1 MTAVYLDG
9 MYHLNL
15 NNHVNVE
22 KTRQIIKFFWSQGLY
37 TIAFGS
43 NASKNLYIDYTT
55 ETFPDFSDC
64 EGFMGYLVWDEPETD
79 SFDELASFANNFE
92 SVYAGTN
99 TTFMTNLLPSYATI
113 FNPTAT
119 NWWSATLDSLDKD
132 AYKAYVEGYCT
143 TVLSEIQGEKW
154 LSMDSYP
161 INADETLTANFLFDL
176 AVLKYYSMQ
185 YDAHAHVA
193 LQSSGWTEDGN
204 ATKNRMPTEAEMR
217 MQAYAAMAFGV
228 DSISWW
234 SYSDKREDNQ
244 RNPTDSDEY
253 YNRFANVN
261 KELSAISA
269 VYSAFDWK
277 GVILGAGKDNGKIF
291 NEDADYTAYD
301 AVKGQIGDYELSV
314 GDTKLLSGVSTN
326 KTNWNYLMGVM
337 EDMSGNEG
345 YVICNY
351 NSHEED
357 RAQTLTLT
365 FNKNVTEV
373 VIYRGGVAQTVSVND
388 KTLTI
393 SLATGE
399 GVIVLP
405 SKIG

>member
-1 MTAVYLDG
+1 
-9 MYHLNL
+9 
-15 NNHVNVE
+15 
-22 KTRQIIKFFWSQGLY
+22 
-37 TIAFGS
+37 
-43 NASKNLYIDYTT
+43 
-55 ETFPDFSDC
+55 
-64 EGFMGYLVWDEPETD
+64 
-79 SFDELASFANNFE
+79 
-92 SVYAGTN
+92 
-99 TTFMTNLLPSYATI
+99 
-113 FNPTAT
+113 
-119 NWWSATLDSLDKD
+119 
-132 AYKAYVEGYCT
+132 
-143 TVLSEIQGEKW
+143 
-154 LSMDSYP
+154 
-161 INADETLTANFLFDL
+161 
-176 AVLKYYSMQ
+176 MQ

-193 LQSSGWTEDGN
+193 LQSSGWTEEDN
-204 ATKNRMPTEAEMR
+204 TTKNRMPTEAEMR
-217 MQAYAAMAFGV
+217 MQAYAAMAFGM

-234 SYSDKREDNQ
+234 SYSDKRNDNQ
-244 RNPTDSDEY
+244 ENPTDNDDY
-253 YNRFANVN
+253 YTRFANVN
-261 KELSAISA
+261 NELSAISA
-269 VYSAFDWK
+269 IYSAFDWK
-277 GVILGAGKDNGKIF
+277 GVILGAGKDNGSFLSKDKDY
-291 NEDADYTAYD
+291 DAYN